1 MKLPLWIFKVSQKS
15 TFDLWN
21 QVNALDTTAGKK
33 RFLLLYWS
41 KSKLQLKNNASL
53 SHYMILNL
61 IFFFYWT
68 LEQYHSSVLFR
79 KGNLIPDDKE
89 FNSGC
94 LSHFK
99 RITTKSILVQSS
111 VTSTRIYFEISHG
124 KSKSDELEIIRKLH
138 ASYDACCAGT
148 TLVQ

>member
-1 MKLPLWIFKVSQKS
+1 M
-15 TFDLWN
+15 
-21 QVNALDTTAGKK
+21 
-33 RFLLLYWS
+33 
-41 KSKLQLKNNASL
+41 
-53 SHYMILNL
+53 

-68 LEQYHSSVLFR
+68 LEQYHLSVLFR